1 MQVLYTM
8 LISVSRTR
16 RRFAWCASW
25 NYRKVC
31 TWSACIATAI
41 PNYSAVEYSASR
53 QSMFADSEFHHGRI
67 SCRKTNRERKRAEK
81 VSESCLIKLL
91 PYILAENSF
100 LFFLFIF
107 WFRAIITLLFASF
120 RAHAKVHNTW
130 TKLNWAPVLNTYK
143 LIPKGVLTA
152 LTEHEESYSFAAA
165 NQVSAN
171 LCWSKGVEWPA
182 KRSYLGLVAVGV
194 QEQAEDILVPP
205 LLRNCLTFSYIPL
218 S

>member
-1 MQVLYTM
+1 MTHVTCRLTAKNRDQLRNPTLGNRVWALSFLLYSLIKFVEYMQVLYTM

-41 PNYSAVEYSASR
+41 PNHSAVEYSASR

-91 PYILAENSF
+91 LYILAENSF

-120 RAHAKVHNTW
+120 RAHAKVCSQHMN
-130 TKLNWAPVLNTYK
+130 
-143 LIPKGVLTA
+143 
-152 LTEHEESYSFAAA
+152 
-165 NQVSAN
+165 
-171 LCWSKGVEWPA
+171 
-182 KRSYLGLVAVGV
+182 
-194 QEQAEDILVPP
+194 
-205 LLRNCLTFSYIPL
+205 
-218 S
+218 